1 MNGFFISGEMREV
14 LEFILILII
23 TILLYKIYKCVCK
36 REQPQ
41 PMRME
46 RGPGHGDDGEDPP

>member
-36 REQPQ
+36 REQPPIPQ
-41 PMRME
+41 YN
-46 RGPGHGDDGEDPP
+46 PGHGDGGTGGTGH